1 MNRLRA
7 LVAAVV
13 TVALGASSAWAEEH
27 GGAPIGDIIVRLV
40 NFAVAVGVLVWVF
53 TRAFSLRDFF
63 AGRRANI
70 EADIADS
77 QQQLEGAKARLGE
90 IQERVDRQPQEA
102 EEIAAAGAR
111 QAEAEAKRI
120 VETGHE
126 RSQRLAESARM
137 ARDQEEKRMAAD
149 VQRDMVE
156 SALRA
161 AEALVIEGMEEAD
174 HRRLV
179 EEALSS

>member
-1 MNRLRA
+1 MKPLRPFA
-7 LVAAVV
+7 EAVV
-13 TVALGASSAWAEEH
+13 AVALGASSAWAEEH
-27 GGAPIGDIIVRLV
+27 GGAPIGEIVVRLV
-40 NFAVAVGVLVWVF
+40 NFVIAAGVLVWVF
-53 TRAFSLRDFF
+53 TRVFSLRDFF

-77 QQQLEGAKARLGE
+77 QQRLEGAKARLAE

-102 EEIAAAGAR
+102 EEIAATGAR

-120 VETGHE
+120 IESGHE

-137 ARDQEEKRMAAD
+137 AREQEEKRMAAD
-149 VQRDMVE
+149 VQREMVE
-156 SALRA
+156 SALRT
-161 AEALVIEGMEEAD
+161 AEALVVDGMEEAD

>member
-1 MNRLRA
+1 VNRLRA
-7 LVAAVV
+7 FVVA
-13 TVALGASSAWAEEH
+13 VALAASCAWAEEH
-27 GGAPIGDIIVRLV
+27 GGAPIGEMIVRLV
-40 NFAVAVGVLVWVF
+40 NFVVAVGVLVWVF

-77 QQQLEGAKARLGE
+77 EQRLAGAKARLGE

-102 EEIAAAGAR
+102 EEIAANGAR

-120 VETGHE
+120 VESGHE

-137 ARDQEEKRMAAD
+137 AREQEEKRMAAD
-149 VQRDMVE
+149 VQREMVE

-161 AEALVIEGMEEAD
+161 AEALVIEGMGEAD
-174 HRRLV
+174 QRRLV
-179 EEALSS
+179 DEALS

>member
-1 MNRLRA
+1 VNRLRA
-7 LVAAVV
+7 FVVA
-13 TVALGASSAWAEEH
+13 VALGASSAWAEEH
-27 GGAPIGDIIVRLV
+27 GGAPIGEIIVRLV
-40 NFAVAVGVLVWVF
+40 NFVVAVGVLVWVF

-77 QQQLEGAKARLGE
+77 EQQLAGAKARLGE

-102 EEIAAAGAR
+102 EEIAATGAR

-120 VETGHE
+120 IESGHE

-137 ARDQEEKRMAAD
+137 AREQEEKRMAAD
-149 VQRDMVE
+149 LQRDMVE
-156 SALRA
+156 SALRD
-161 AEALVIEGMEEAD
+161 AEALVIEGMGEAD
-174 HRRLV
+174 QRRLV
-179 EEALSS
+179 DEALS

>member
-1 MNRLRA
+1 VKSLRTF
-7 LVAAVV
+7 VAAVV
-13 TVALGASSAWAEEH
+13 VVALGASSAWAEEH
-27 GGAPIGDIIVRLV
+27 GGAPIGEIVVRLV
-40 NFAVAVGVLVWVF
+40 NFIVAAGVLVWVF
-53 TRAFSLRDFF
+53 TRVFSLRDFF

-70 EADIADS
+70 EADIAHS
-77 QQQLEGAKARLGE
+77 EQQLQGAKARLAE

-102 EEIAAAGAR
+102 EEIAVTGAR

-120 VETGHE
+120 IESGHE

-137 ARDQEEKRMAAD
+137 AREQEEKRMAAEI
-149 VQRDMVE
+149 QRDMVE

-161 AEALVIEGMEEAD
+161 AEAMVVEGMDEAD

-179 EEALSS
+179 EEALS